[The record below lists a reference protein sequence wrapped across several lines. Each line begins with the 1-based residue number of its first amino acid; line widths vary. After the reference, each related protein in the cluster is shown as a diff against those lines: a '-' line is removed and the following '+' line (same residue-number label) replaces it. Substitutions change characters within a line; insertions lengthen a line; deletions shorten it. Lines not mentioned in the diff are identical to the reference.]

1 MSMSHLSKHGS
12 KSILGNKDGPR
23 NTILYQTAGN
33 IKKL

>member
-12 KSILGNKDGPR
+12 KSIFLKDGPR

-33 IKKL
+33 IKKI

>member
-12 KSILGNKDGPR
+12 KSILLGAR

-33 IKKL
+33 IKKI